1 MHITILYYIIYAHIK
16 FAFDSFISKNT
27 RERERERQREDK
39 QTFIIWS
46 RIVYWE
52 LPFYNIHC
60 HSLFVFFSQTVYMY
74 VCQKVRVYY
83 LFSNPLSIIV
93 HQFAFCAVIPNGDP
107 PFPQNGEWEWFVSY
121 WEWCMGLKNG
131 MDTRFQVQ
139 KSLNLSF
146 GQDFKC
152 GVKK

>member
-1 MHITILYYIIYAHIK
+1 MYIITFTIIFTIWERERGGRQMHITILYYIIYAHIK

-93 HQFAFCAVIPNGDP
+93 HQFAFC
-107 PFPQNGEWEWFVSY
+107 
-121 WEWCMGLKNG
+121 
-131 MDTRFQVQ
+131 DTSVP
-139 KSLNLSF
+139 LNFFAKL
-146 GQDFKC
+146 C
-152 GVKK
+152 AIWI

>member
-1 MHITILYYIIYAHIK
+1 MHVVIFTTIYYNIYDMREREREREGGKTSAYHNLILYHLRPHKICVRLFHFKEYK
-16 FAFDSFISKNT
+16 

-93 HQFAFCAVIPNGDP
+93 HQFAFCDTSVPLN
-107 PFPQNGEWEWFVSY
+107 FVAKLCAI
-121 WEWCMGLKNG
+121 WI
-131 MDTRFQVQ
+131 
-139 KSLNLSF
+139 
-146 GQDFKC
+146 
-152 GVKK
+152 